1 MQGHADDLARRR
13 TRASG
18 MGGEEAVAPQHA
30 AGKLTT
36 ARERIDKLFDK
47 DTFTEI
53 GIHATHA
60 ALIDDVIDP
69 RETRPTL
76 IRALEMAKTKR
87 VDRPWRK
94 RGVMP
99 V

>member
-13 TRASG
+13 TRDSG
-18 MGGEEAVAPQHA
+18 MGGEEAVARQHA
-30 AGKLTT
+30 AGKLT

-87 VDRPWRK
+87 VDRPWR
-94 RGVMP
+94 GVMP

>member
-1 MQGHADDLARRR
+1 MQEHADDLARRR
-13 TRASG
+13 THSSG
-18 MGGEEAVAPQHA
+18 MGGEEGVARQHA
-30 AGKLTT
+30 AT
-36 ARERIDKLFDK
+36 
-47 DTFTEI
+47 
-53 GIHATHA
+53 
-60 ALIDDVIDP
+60 